1 MSDKNSSTAGPTASA
16 PNNAGSPDN
25 SLESALERGRVSEL
39 TEGLAKG
46 TYSAQELAQA
56 CRNRANDAQ
65 SLNSF
70 ITLCESPAETSAG
83 PTSAGQVPDSPLLGL
98 PIAHKDIFCT
108 EGVLTT
114 CGSRMLNNFIAPYD
128 ATVVE
133 RLKTAG
139 TVMIGKCN
147 MDEFAMGSSNENSFF
162 GPVKNPW
169 DLTKV
174 PGGSSGGSAA
184 AVAAGIVPA
193 ATGTDTG
200 GSIRQP
206 ASFCG
211 VTGVKPTYGRVSRFG
226 MVAFASSLDQGG
238 VFARTADDAARVLGV
253 MAGSDPRDSTCAQD
267 AATDLKRATQTGL
280 STPTK
285 KLTIGLPKEYFVNLD
300 SELQQLL
307 DNAVAVLTA
316 QGHQVKDV
324 ELPNTRFAIPAYYV
338 IAGAEAS
345 TNLSRYD
352 GVRFGHRCENPKD
365 LSDLYTRSRSEGFG
379 AEVKRRILTGTYAL
393 SVGYYD
399 AYYLKAQ
406 KLRRLIQQDFLTAFE
421 NVDMLL
427 APVTPGPAFELG
439 NLTDD
444 PVQMYQQD
452 IFTVPASLAGLPAAS
467 VPCGFVKEMPVGMQ
481 LIAPHF
487 ADLSMLELAHQY
499 QQHTDWHQ
507 ARPSLTGLENAGAST

>member
-1 MSDKNSSTAGPTASA
+1 MASQNPPRYISSDASAKDVQSALASGSVATLSAGLAEGNYSARELTDACLQRADDAQALNSLITRCDDNARVVADQMDEQRRASSTP
-16 PNNAGSPDN
+16 
-25 SLESALERGRVSEL
+25 ESALS
-39 TEGLAKG
+39 
-46 TYSAQELAQA
+46 
-56 CRNRANDAQ
+56 
-65 SLNSF
+65 
-70 ITLCESPAETSAG
+70 
-83 PTSAGQVPDSPLLGL
+83 GL

-114 CGSRMLNNFIAPYD
+114 CGSKMLSNFVAPYS

-133 RLKTAG
+133 RLQKAG
-139 TVMIGKCN
+139 TVTLGKCN

-169 DLTKV
+169 NLSRV

-184 AVAAGIVPA
+184 TVAAGIVPV

-238 VFARTADDAARVLGV
+238 VFARSADDAARVLGA
-253 MAGSDPRDSTCAQD
+253 MAGFDERDSTCAQD
-267 AATDLKRATQTGL
+267 PADDLRAVTQQGL
-280 STPTK
+280 EIPK
-285 KLTIGLPKEYFVNLD
+285 NKLTIGLPKEYFADLTG
-300 SELQQLL
+300 ELAGLL
-307 DNAVAVLTA
+307 DAARGVLEA
-316 QGHQVKDV
+316 QGHSVREID
-324 ELPNTRFAIPAYYV
+324 LPNTRFAIPAYYV
-338 IAGAEAS
+338 ISGAEAS

-352 GVRFGHRCENPKD
+352 GVRYGHRCENPAD
-365 LSDLYTRSRSEGFG
+365 LNDLYTRTRSEGFG
-379 AEVKRRILTGTYAL
+379 AEVQRRILTGTYAL
-393 SVGYYD
+393 SVGYFD

-406 KLRRLIQQDFLTAFE
+406 KLRRLIQQDFTKAFAG
-421 NVDMLL
+421 VDVML
-427 APVTPGPAFELG
+427 APVTPSPAFEIG

-467 VPCGFVKEMPVGMQ
+467 IPCGFIDNLPIGMQ

-487 ADLSMLELAHQY
+487 ADLQLLQVAHQY
-499 QQHTDWHQ
+499 QQHTDWHN
-507 ARPSLTGLENAGAST
+507 ARPES

>member
-1 MSDKNSSTAGPTASA
+1 MPSQ
-16 PNNAGSPDN
+16 
-25 SLESALERGRVSEL
+25 ELERAVARSSVAEL
-39 TEGLAKG
+39 TDGLAQG
-46 TYSAQELAQA
+46 DFSSAELTAA
-56 CRNRANDAQ
+56 YLARAADAKAI
-65 SLNSF
+65 NSF
-70 ITLCESPAETSAG
+70 ITICDEGARTAAVQADTDRAAGKAEE
-83 PTSAGQVPDSPLLGL
+83 QPLLGL
-98 PIAHKDIFCT
+98 PLAHKDIFCT

-114 CGSRMLNNFIAPYD
+114 CGSKMLSNFVAPYN

-133 RLKTAG
+133 RLKAAG
-139 TVMIGKCN
+139 TVMLGKCN
-147 MDEFAMGSSNENSFF
+147 MDEFAMGSSNENSHF

-169 DLTKV
+169 DTSRV

-184 AVAAGIVPA
+184 AVAAGIVPV

-211 VTGVKPTYGRVSRFG
+211 ITGVKPTYGRVSRFG

-238 VFARTADDAARVLGV
+238 VLARSADDAARVLGA
-253 MAGSDPRDSTCAQD
+253 MAGFDERDSTCAPNSAADLQ
-267 AATDLKRATQTGL
+267 AATANGL
-280 STPTK
+280 SAPDGS
-285 KLTIGLPKEYFVNLD
+285 LTIGLPKEYFENLNG
-300 SELQQLL
+300 ELGALL
-307 DNAVAVLTA
+307 DNARQVLEG
-316 QGHQVKDV
+316 QGHKVVEV

-338 IAGAEAS
+338 ISGAEAS

-352 GVRFGHRCENPKD
+352 GVRFGHRCDNPVD
-365 LSDLYTRSRSEGFG
+365 LNDLYTRSRSEGFG
-379 AEVKRRILTGTYAL
+379 AEVQRRILTGTYAL

-406 KLRRLIQQDFLTAFE
+406 KLRRLIQNDFLTAFE
-421 NVDMLL
+421 SVDVLL
-427 APVTPGPAFELG
+427 TPVTPGPAFELN

-467 VPCGFVKEMPVGMQ
+467 LPCGFIDNLPMGLQ

-487 ADLSMLELAHQY
+487 KDTQMLQLAHQY
-499 QQHTDWHQ
+499 QEQTDWHH
-507 ARPSLTGLENAGAST
+507 ARPPEQRPEMAGTEGGQS